1 MLTFT
6 YPLIP
11 KLVYRYANIPL
22 TVLLVLYLFLS
33 LILMRYSSIS
43 ILPALINI
51 MLIYA
56 LNRFYFRLYKT
67 FPYKIEVDDVK
78 MICSDFPFSRK
89 VIQIRFED
97 IEKISGSIFSGFRNK
112 PVTIYDGRQNISV
125 SFSLHL
131 RKINDLL
138 TIILSK
144 IRKEKSEELLADL
157 RQRNFERKQS
167 MKRNTF

>member
-22 TVLLVLYLFLS
+22 TIFLVMYLFLS
-33 LILMRYSSIS
+33 IIAIRASSIS
-43 ILPALINI
+43 IVPAVINI
-51 MLIYA
+51 ILIYA
-56 LNRFYFRLYKT
+56 LNRYYFRLYKS

-78 MICSDFPFSRK
+78 MICSDFPFSSK
-89 VIQIRFED
+89 IVQIRFED
-97 IEKISGSIFSGFRNK
+97 IERVSGSIFSGFRNK

-131 RKINDLL
+131 SKINDLL

-144 IRKEKSEELLADL
+144 IRKEKSEELLEGL
-157 RQRNFERKQS
+157 RQRNMQRKRK
-167 MKRNTF
+167 MDRNAS